1 MKKTA
6 ILLAAA
12 VLIAGVS
19 LVYAQTGTHSP
30 RKVSG
35 PPHGAQMG
43 QWQGRGPG
51 FSDQLNLTDDQKAK
65 IKSIMDEQAAK
76 LKEIRTATE
85 GQIDAVLTPKQKAK
99 LDQLRKKAQA
109 KMKEMM
115 EKDKAAAGTENPA
128 AK

>member
-1 MKKTA
+1 MKKTV
-6 ILLAAA
+6 IFLAAA

-43 QWQGRGPG
+43 QWQGRGPAFG
-51 FSDQLNLTDDQKAK
+51 AQLNLTDDQKVQ
-65 IKSIMDEQAAK
+65 IKSIMDKQAAK
-76 LKEIRTATE
+76 IKEIRTATE
-85 GQIDAVLTPKQKAK
+85 GQIDAVLTPEQKTK
-99 LDQLRKKAQA
+99 LDQLREETRA
-109 KMKEMM
+109 KMKERM
-115 EKDKAAAGTENPA
+115 EKNKAAGTENPA